1 MKTNL
6 LIIALFLTT
15 FDVFS
20 DSYERISSE
29 LYSIEPSYISEIRDL
44 YKMAPIN
51 NSACNQLY
59 ELSKN
64 IVDSNND
71 PLLQGYFFS
80 AMLFKS
86 KHEKNPIKKYSLF
99 KNASEELDKLI
110 NKNMDSVE
118 MRFLRYNIQNNA
130 PRFLGYIDNIKED
143 YEFIF
148 NNINKEREDVREF
161 ILSILKKVK

>member
-6 LIIALFLTT
+6 LILALYLTA
-15 FDVFS
+15 FDVLS
-20 DSYERISSE
+20 DSY
-29 LYSIEPSYISEIRDL
+29 SIESSYISEIRDL
-44 YKMAPIN
+44 YKVAPIN

-59 ELSKN
+59 ELSRN
-64 IVDSNND
+64 IIGNNND
-71 PLLQGYFFS
+71 PLLQGYYIS

-99 KNASEELDKLI
+99 KNASTELDELI
-110 NKNMDSVE
+110 NKNMYSVE

-143 YEFIF
+143 YEFIL

-161 ILSILKKVK
+161 ILSILKKIE